1 MRYLI
6 LIFLF
11 SFSFLF
17 SSAFSYPRYLIES
30 DAGEIISR
38 KLLSNIT
45 RNGTLPQTTPAP
57 YISLAVLTHIKPLFG
72 ISGMPLT
79 LHGINFQSDESYII
93 NICDKTAVAS
103 CQSSCSYLKLTLPPN
118 VQGICNVSMYNTIKN
133 FTYTIA
139 TPTIEMKISID
150 IDLNNPN
157 EVLIF
162 KNNFKQSL
170 VNSMSS
176 INHVD
181 QVYICDTCI
190 SEVIERR
197 RLLNKQVKIVFRI
210 VSSIPVLTG
219 AANWID
225 QQVTDTNQAFAEI
238 INNLQ
243 SLQNST
249 ITLLSLNSGN
259 STIGPVNINSNE
271 HESTYSLNDWEITL
285 IIVCSLI
292 YLLGAGSFV
301 LYKVK
306 TKEKRELKKE
316 IKINQSN
323 MKTTVVNIDSEEIIV
338 HEI

>member
-11 SFSFLF
+11 SF

-45 RNGTLPQTTPAP
+45 RNNTLPQTTPAP
-57 YISLAVLTHIKPLFG
+57 HISLAVLTHITPLFG
-72 ISGMPLT
+72 IYGMPLT

-93 NICDKTAVAS
+93 NICDKTAVVS
-103 CQSSCSYLKLTLPPN
+103 CQASCSYLKLTLPPN
-118 VQGICNVSMYNTIKN
+118 VQGICNVSMYNTIKI
-133 FTYTIA
+133 FTYTVA
-139 TPTIEMKISID
+139 TPRIKMKINID

-170 VNSMSS
+170 VNSMTS
-176 INHVD
+176 IDNID

-190 SEVIERR
+190 SEVIDRR
-197 RLLNKQVKIVFRI
+197 RLLNKQVEIIFRI
-210 VSSIPVLTG
+210 VSSTPVLTG
-219 AANWID
+219 IENWRA
-225 QQVTDTNQAFAEI
+225 QQVTDTIQASAAI
-238 INNLQ
+238 IDNLQ
-243 SLQNST
+243 NLQNST

-259 STIGPVNINSNE
+259 NTIGPVNINTN
-271 HESTYSLNDWEITL
+271 HDESISGLKKWEITL

-306 TKEKRELKKE
+306 TKEKRKLKKE
-316 IKINQSN
+316 IKKNQEN